1 MHVSP
6 QLTGKDVLHDRLAD
20 AVASSECFLRD
31 ATGAVR
37 GADGSH
43 VVFRQLASR
52 IAGAAIRVRML
63 LVVAA
68 KRCEAQLLGTRI
80 VCSVPGCAL

>member
-1 MHVSP
+1 MHLRP

-20 AVASSECFLRD
+20 AVASTECFLRD

-52 IAGAAIRVRML
+52 IAGAAVGFGML
-63 LVVAA
+63 LVVPA
-68 KRCEAQLLGTRI
+68 KRCETQLLGTRI